1 MPNDVIVVVDIDAT
15 PKGVE
20 TLDILLLSTEGK
32 KDMKTYRDLT
42 VINTDYPGKKVAAM
56 AAAMFNQGKTTLAT
70 TLIRKVRI
78 AGIEAPV
85 GDDEKA
91 KATALVA
98 AVEEIREKDDDW
110 YILLTDQTSPE
121 AVEALAAWAEA
132 SEPTE
137 AELGAG
143 IEDHRKLYFGQT
155 SKKEGNPS
163 NARAIVVYADQD
175 KLQTEWADAAYLGNV
190 GPFYPQ
196 SVTWKFKRPQ
206 GISVPDL
213 TAAERDALAEQ
224 YVNFLTVE
232 YKREY
237 VKNGSCLDGEF
248 IDVQI
253 GADYIAKT
261 MRDNLYDIFLNNAT
275 IGYTDEGFSIVA
287 DGVYKALNRAVDL
300 GIIAR
305 DPESRQGVY
314 NVDVPKRSEAT
325 DEQARSRQM
334 PDIAWEALLEGAV
347 HSVKVKGVLR
357 ATLSA

>member
-1 MPNDVIVVVDIDAT
+1 MPNDVIVVVDIDAK

-325 DEQARSRQM
+325 DEQAWSRQM

>member
-1 MPNDVIVVVDIDAT
+1 MPNDVIVVVDIDAK

-98 AVEEIREKDDDW
+98 AVEAIREKDDDW

>member
-1 MPNDVIVVVDIDAT
+1 MPNDVIVVVDIDAK

-20 TLDILLLSTEGK
+20 TLDILLLSTEGQK
-32 KDMKTYRDLT
+32 EMKTYRDLA
-42 VINTDYPGKKVAAM
+42 VINTDYPGKKVAKM
-56 AAAMFNQGKTTLAT
+56 AEALFNQGKTTLAT

-78 AGIEAPV
+78 AGIEAPA
-85 GDDEKA
+85 GDTEKA

-98 AVEEIREKDDDW
+98 AVEAIREKDDDW
-110 YILLTDQTSPE
+110 YILMTDQTSPE

-132 SEPTE
+132 TEPTE

-155 SKKEGNPS
+155 TKKEGNPS
-163 NARAIVVYADQD
+163 NARAIVMYVDEG
-175 KLQTEWADAAYLGNV
+175 KLEEWADNAYLGNV
-190 GPFYPQ
+190 GPFYPR

-213 TAAERDALAEQ
+213 TSGERDALAEQ
-224 YVNFLTVE
+224 HVNFLTVE

-237 VKNGSCLDGEF
+237 VKNGTCLNGEF

-261 MRDNLYDIFLNNAT
+261 MRENLYDIFLENAT
-275 IGYTDEGFSIVA
+275 IGYTDEGFAVVA

-305 DPESRQGVY
+305 DPESQQGVY
-314 NVDVPKRSEAT
+314 TVVVPKRSEAT